1 MEKSRRSQL
10 PTAGFLCFRTEPQA
24 RSLQLLQD
32 HADRQ
37 QLTLYVIRSANP
49 RAYGPSY
56 LKLHDCG
63 AAFPSSQRVNAMI
76 GTQVLTNLNAPSDNT
91 QLCFRRLH
99 ICLQLL
105 HACTER
111 PYNCAGCSSFAPN
124 VLRIHGAYLMSPLVW
139 VELMVEFRHQ
149 KLVRALVARVWW

>member
-1 MEKSRRSQL
+1 MKNCTHWYTNKL
-10 PTAGFLCFRTEPQA
+10 RTRE
-24 RSLQLLQD
+24 
-32 HADRQ
+32 HMDR
-37 QLTLYVIRSANP
+37 AH
-49 RAYGPSY
+49 

-63 AAFPSSQRVNAMI
+63 AIFPSSQWINAMI

-91 QLCFRRLH
+91 QLCFQRLH

-105 HACTER
+105 HASTEC
-111 PYNCAGCSSFAPN
+111 PYNCAGCSSFAPS